1 MMPVHCLSSHIPI
14 GGLVMH
20 EASALFVFSHTFS
33 LQLAE
38 GLRGGGHHLTD
49 LYVIPIGGLVMHE
62 ATASFGFLLHK

>member
-1 MMPVHCLSSHIPI
+1 
-14 GGLVMH
+14 MH

-62 ATASFGFLLHK
+62 ATASFGFLLYQ